1 VISAHLFQVLVICYR
16 LGENINLLPYTYT
29 LISIKN
35 KVAIII
41 AMQQT
46 SAPTIS
52 LRANIWIVIPIA
64 ALIAAILSANFL
76 FLNYVHIFSS
86 ILWTGTDIFM
96 AFLLGPVLRNVS
108 LSTRKEV
115 ISWLMPKMV
124 FFMPTV
130 SAVTTTAGYF
140 LASKMGLI
148 TLQPPTVYWISAV
161 LIIVAAMMIQGLGIL
176 LPTNL
181 RVYYELRK
189 SESDMS
195 KIQKLMRRYVQVVA
209 IQAALQFTIIF
220 IMAEFATGFSL
231 RL

>member
-1 VISAHLFQVLVICYR
+1 
-16 LGENINLLPYTYT
+16 
-29 LISIKN
+29 
-35 KVAIII
+35 
-41 AMQQT
+41 MQQT

-189 SESDMS
+189 SESNMS